1 MRKKRP
7 FIGIIVAFFIIAFS
21 ISPQMRSLYA
31 MPERVLM
38 FEEGGTVAE
47 LPYPLTITL
56 AEECQEVARVSGESR
71 SGSSPHLVV
80 RLFDFIPVKQIAVE
94 QRPALKVLAGG
105 HSIGVTMQMSG
116 VLVVGFSTVTD
127 ASGEEKEPARDA
139 GVCIGD
145 RIVTIN
151 NTPIDDD
158 KKVADLVQQS
168 GKVGQDVSIGI
179 VRDGAEDTVICQ
191 PVFCAETQSY
201 RIGLFVRDT
210 ALGIGTLTF
219 CEPTTGS
226 YGALGHVITD
236 SDTNEEVVCASGT
249 IMPATVSIVHH
260 GMIGHPGEKIGT
272 TWEGAEAWGTITK
285 NTRCGIYGT
294 MSVEVENPFYPEVLP
309 IASHSQVREGRAQ
322 MLTVVDGEKIESFE
336 IEIEKLRH
344 QESSA
349 EKGMVLHVTDDSL
362 LTRTGGIVQGMSG
375 SPIIQDGKLVGAV
388 THVLVNDPTRGY
400 GIFIENMIEEIE

>member
-1 MRKKRP
+1 MRKKHP
-7 FIGIIVAFFIIAFS
+7 FLGIIVAFFIVAFS

-31 MPERVLM
+31 MPECVMM

-47 LPYPLTITL
+47 LPYPLTIAP
-56 AEECQEVARVSGESR
+56 AEECQKVIGISGDSR
-71 SGSSPHLVV
+71 TESSPHLVV
-80 RLFDFIPVKQIAVE
+80 RLFDFIPVKQIAVD

-139 GVCIGD
+139 GVRIGD

-151 NTPIDDD
+151 NVPIADD
-158 KKVADLVQQS
+158 KEVADLVHQC
-168 GKVGQDVSIGI
+168 GKDGQELSLGI
-179 VRDGAEDTVICQ
+179 VRDGVEDTVICQ
-191 PVFCAETQSY
+191 PIFCAETQSY

-219 CEPTTGS
+219 CEPTTGR

-236 SDTNEEVVCASGT
+236 SDTNEEVVCASGS
-249 IMPATVSIVHH
+249 IMPASVSIVHH
-260 GMIGHPGEKIGT
+260 GMIGHPGEKIGV
-272 TWEGAEAWGTITK
+272 TWEGAEPWGTITK
-285 NTRCGIYGT
+285 NTRCGIYGM
-294 MSVEVENPFYPEVLP
+294 MSAKVENPFYPEVLP
-309 IASHSQVREGRAQ
+309 IASRSQVREGEAE
-322 MLTVVDGEKIESFE
+322 MLTVVDGERIESFK
-336 IEIEKLRH
+336 IEIEKLR
-344 QESSA
+344 QQGSSV

-375 SPIIQDGKLVGAV
+375 SPIIQDGKLIGAV

-400 GIFIENMIEEIE
+400 GIFIENMIAEIE

>member
-1 MRKKRP
+1 MRKKHP
-7 FIGIIVAFFIIAFS
+7 FIGIIVAFFIVAFS

-31 MPERVLM
+31 MPEQVLI
-38 FEEGGTVAE
+38 FDEGGAVAE
-47 LPYPLTITL
+47 LPYPLTVAL
-56 AEECQEVARVSGESR
+56 SEECMEVARVSGE
-71 SGSSPHLVV
+71 GGTETSPHLVV

-139 GVCIGD
+139 GVRIGD

-151 NTPIDDD
+151 DATITDD
-158 KKVADLVQQS
+158 KEVADLVHQN
-168 GKVGQDVSIGI
+168 GKDGRDIIVGII
-179 VRDGAEDTVICQ
+179 RDGEADTVICQ
-191 PVFCAETQSY
+191 AVFCAETQSY

-210 ALGIGTLTF
+210 AIGIGTLTF
-219 CEPTTGS
+219 CEPTKGS

-249 IMPATVSIVHH
+249 IMPASVSIVHH
-260 GMIGHPGEKIGT
+260 GIAGHPGEKIGV
-272 TWEGAEAWGTITK
+272 TWEGAESWGTIEK
-285 NTRCGIYGT
+285 NTPRGIYGT
-294 MSVEVENPFYPEVLP
+294 MSVDIENPFYPDVIP
-309 IASHSQVREGRAQ
+309 IASRSQIKEGRAEI
-322 MLTVVDGEKIESFE
+322 LTVVDGETIESFA

-344 QESSA
+344 RSNAE
-349 EKGMVLHVTDDSL
+349 EKGMVIHVIDDDL

-400 GIFIENMIEEIE
+400 GIFIENMIDEIK

>member
-7 FIGIIVAFFIIAFS
+7 FIGIIVAFLIVAFS

-47 LPYPLTITL
+47 LPYPLTIAL
-56 AEECQEVARVSGESR
+56 SEECREVARISGESR
-71 SGSSPHLVV
+71 SESSPHLVV

-94 QRPALKVLAGG
+94 QRPALKVMAGG

-116 VLVVGFSTVTD
+116 VLVVGFSTVTN
-127 ASGEEKEPARDA
+127 ASGEEREPARDA
-139 GVCIGD
+139 GVRIGD
-145 RIVTIN
+145 RIMTVNDTLI
-151 NTPIDDD
+151 TDD
-158 KKVADLVQQS
+158 KDVADLVHHS
-168 GKVGQDVSIGI
+168 GKLGQAVNIGI
-179 VRDGAEDTVICQ
+179 IRDGEEELVTCQ

-219 CEPTTGS
+219 CEPTTGR

-236 SDTNEEVVCASGT
+236 SDTNEEVVCASGS
-249 IMPATVSIVHH
+249 IMPASVSIVHH
-260 GMIGHPGEKIGT
+260 GMIGHPGEKIGV
-272 TWEGAEAWGTITK
+272 TWEGAESWGTITK

-294 MSVEVENPFYPEVLP
+294 MSANIKNPFYPEALP
-309 IASHSQVREGRAQ
+309 IASRSQVREGQAQ
-322 MLTVVDGEKIESFE
+322 ILTVVDGETIESFE
-336 IEIEKLRH
+336 IEIEKLR
-344 QESSA
+344 QQGSSV

>member
-7 FIGIIVAFFIIAFS
+7 VIGIIVAFFIIAFS

-47 LPYPLTITL
+47 LPYPLTITMS
-56 AEECQEVARVSGESR
+56 EECQEVARVSGEGR
-71 SGSSPHLVV
+71 PGSSPHLVV

-116 VLVVGFSTVTD
+116 VLVVGFSTVTN
-127 ASGEEKEPARDA
+127 ASGEEKEPARDV
-139 GVCIGD
+139 GVRIGD

-158 KKVADLVQQS
+158 KKVAELVQQC
-168 GKVGQDVSIGI
+168 GKIGQDVSIGI
-179 VRDGAEDTVICQ
+179 VRDGAEDTLICQ

-272 TWEGAEAWGTITK
+272 TWEGAETWGTITK

-294 MSVEVENPFYPEVLP
+294 MSVKVKNPFYPEVLP

-322 MLTVVDGEKIESFE
+322 ILTVVDGEKIESFE

-344 QESSA
+344 QGSHA
-349 EKGMVLHVTDDSL
+349 EKGMVLHDTDDSL